1 MRLSNYYFNQRIN
14 SVTVLMV
21 QPDILTSWCATIWTT
36 HHLWNILD
44 SERHSVVSDSLR
56 LNGQHSPWNAPDQ
69 NTRVGS
75 LSLLQ
80 WIFPTQ
86 GSNPGFTHCRWILH
100 QLSHKGSPIILE
112 WVDFPF
118 SSGSSQ
124 PRNWTRVSCIAG
136 GFFTN
141 WAIREAR

>member
-86 GSNPGFTHCRWILH
+86 GSNPGLLH
-100 QLSHKGSPIILE
+100 YRQSLYQLSHKANSRILE
-112 WVDFPF
+112 WVAYPF
-118 SSGSSQ
+118 SSRSS
-124 PRNWTRVSCIAG
+124 PSRNRTRLSCTAA
-136 GFFTN
+136 GFFTK
-141 WAIREAR
+141 WAICV